1 MERLTE
7 FIAKINGKR
16 EYAAVNFQRAPGGNK
31 KDFINALGPYED
43 LGTVEELTANMEMF
57 AAYRHVCGGRPPE
70 EIAVLVKAQKEGLLV
85 VLEGITTGQANTIM
99 GMCEQLNAM
108 KARHGDDQE
117 PLITWQLY
125 NALTKS
131 FARAEAEEA
140 LSGGDTK

>member
-7 FIAKINGKR
+7 YTDSSPAINTRKLQFHCDVGGYIIGDIAR
-16 EYAAVNFQRAPGGNK
+16 RLAA
-31 KDFINALGPYED
+31 YED
-43 LGTVEELTANMEMF
+43 LFERLGLDIINLEQVDELSA
-57 AAYRHVCGGRPPE
+57 
-70 EIAVLVKAQKEGLLV
+70 LVKARDEGLLV

-131 FARAEAEEA
+131 FARAEAEAA
-140 LSGGDTK
+140 LSGGGGDGT

>member
-7 FIAKINGKR
+7 YTDSSPAINTRKLQFHCDVGGYIIGDIAR
-16 EYAAVNFQRAPGGNK
+16 RLAA
-31 KDFINALGPYED
+31 YED
-43 LGTVEELTANMEMF
+43 LFERLGLDIINLEQVDELSA
-57 AAYRHVCGGRPPE
+57 
-70 EIAVLVKAQKEGLLV
+70 LVKAQKEGLLV

-131 FARAEAEEA
+131 FARAGAEAVLQKGGTHEA
-140 LSGGDTK
+140 DSV